1 MELVAAVFTA
11 IAVASFALHYA
22 RRSMRRAAAREAA
35 GLGGSGEEETASR
48 ARLRAFPACKAF
60 LARLGQVV
68 SRHPS
73 EEAGRLLDES
83 GMAWTP
89 QYLQGM
95 RVFTGSALAVLAL
108 PLGPACLFLS
118 PLFFAA
124 GYRAPVMVLKR
135 KRARRLEKLAADL
148 PEIVDLMAVM
158 CFSGESLFQALR
170 HSVDACSHS
179 FSREE
184 MERLLEPL
192 RMGESAAAALRRAC
206 DHPCREL
213 RRFSRTLFR
222 AEESGA
228 PVAETLEELAVELRN
243 GRREKARVRAS
254 RVSVLILL
262 PLVFLI
268 LPSFLLLTVGGMIL
282 GHTL

>member
-1 MELVAAVFTA
+1 MDLAAAFLTA
-11 IAVASFALHYA
+11 IAIASFALFSL
-22 RRSMRRAAAREAA
+22 RRSARHAAARAAA
-35 GLGGSGEEETASR
+35 GLERGERVTPR
-48 ARLRAFPACKAF
+48 ARLRGFPACKKAF
-60 LARLGQVV
+60 SRLGQTF
-68 SRHPS
+68 SRRPC
-73 EEAGRLLDES
+73 EEISRLLEES
-83 GMAWTP
+83 GSAWTP
-89 QYLQGM
+89 EYLKGM
-95 RVFTGSALAVLAL
+95 RMFAGSALAVLGV
-108 PLGPACLFLS
+108 PLGPACLFIS

-135 KRARRLEKLAADL
+135 KRARRLAKIAADL
-148 PEIVDLMAVM
+148 PEIVDLMAVL

-170 HSVDACSHS
+170 HCGDACSNP

-184 MERLLEPL
+184 INRLLDPI
-192 RMGESAAAALRRAC
+192 RVGESTATALRHAA

-213 RRFSRTLFR
+213 RRFGRTLFR
-222 AEESGA
+222 AEEFGA

-243 GRREKARVRAS
+243 GRREKERVRAS